1 MKEQEK
7 EFYIFDLDGVLVE
20 TMYNYGKAF
29 ARVFQEDYG
38 VENFDLDYYVHE
50 LGGMDGYGQISI
62 LAKRYGVTVEDY
74 DALNQKMHEYYVET
88 LDHIVPIDHNVRLAR
103 ALLDAGKKVA
113 VASGSYRFI
122 VDRCLEAA
130 GLSDIPIKVTASEV
144 KKCKPDPEGY
154 LRAAELLGADPKD
167 CLVFEDTPVGVKAA
181 QAAGM
186 RVFRFYDTLR
196 DGPNI

>member
-1 MKEQEK
+1 MIHQYKLNG
-7 EFYIFDLDGVLVE
+7 YNIVLDVYSGS
-20 TMYNYGKAF
+20 
-29 ARVFQEDYG
+29 
-38 VENFDLDYYVHE
+38 VHAV
-50 LGGMDGYGQISI
+50 DDV
-62 LAKRYGVTVEDY
+62 AY
-74 DALNQKMHEYYVET
+74 DA
-88 LDHIVPIDHNVRLAR
+88 I

-196 DGPNI
+196 DGPNV

>member
-1 MKEQEK
+1 MTFFEKLKQERIIPVVK
-7 EFYIFDLDGVLVE
+7 IQDAS
-20 TMYNYGKAF
+20 KAP
-29 ARVFQEDYG
+29 A
-38 VENFDLDYYVHE
+38 
-50 LGGMDGYGQISI
+50 
-62 LAKRYGVTVEDY
+62 
-74 DALNQKMHEYYVET
+74 
-88 LDHIVPIDHNVRLAR
+88 LAR